1 MRRAAGTLAAM
12 AFLAQL
18 AGCAIPEVFLPKA
31 APATREPSSAD
42 RLASYLAKLHAL
54 DEGALGAEITRARE
68 NAVRDPGDFTRVE
81 VALALAASPQSEDNE
96 ILAWIDPLARE
107 GGTSDPDVRAMASFL
122 HVQATERRKL
132 RESLATANARM
143 RDERREVQ
151 SQRGRAD
158 AQQER
163 AERLQQTLDA
173 LSNLEKSLADR
184 KNATD
189 PNAPRPR

>member
-1 MRRAAGTLAAM
+1 MR
-12 AFLAQL
+12 
-18 AGCAIPEVFLPKA
+18 V
-31 APATREPSSAD
+31 PA
-42 RLASYLAKLHAL
+42 
-54 DEGALGAEITRARE
+54 
-68 NAVRDPGDFTRVE
+68 DFTRLE
-81 VALALAASPQSEDNE
+81 VALALAATPQADENE
-96 ILAWIDPLARE
+96 ILAWVDPLARE
-107 GGTSDPDVRAMASFL
+107 GGTRDADVRAMASFL

-151 SQRGRAD
+151 SQRTRAD

-173 LSNLEKSLADR
+173 LSNLDKSLADR

>member
-1 MRRAAGTLAAM
+1 MRRLAA
-12 AFLAQL
+12 AALLATL
-18 AGCAIPEVFLPKA
+18 TGCAIPEALVA
-31 APATREPSSAD
+31 RDAPAPRVPTTAD
-42 RLASYLAKLHAL
+42 RLASYLARLRAL
-54 DEGALGAEITRARE
+54 DEGALPAEIARARE
-68 NAVRDPGDFTRVE
+68 SATRVPGDFTRIE
-81 VALALAASPQSEDNE
+81 VALALATSPQSDELE
-96 ILAWIDPLARE
+96 ILAWVDPLARE
-107 GGTSDPDVRAMASFL
+107 GGTRDADILAMASFL
-122 HVQATERRKL
+122 HIQATERRKL

-151 SQRGRAD
+151 SQRIRAD

-163 AERLQQTLDA
+163 AERLQQTLEA

>member
-1 MRRAAGTLAAM
+1 MRAVAAIALLAVLGAC
-12 AFLAQL
+12 AF
-18 AGCAIPEVFLPKA
+18 PEGLLPGFG
-31 APATREPSSAD
+31 PAVRVPTSAD
-42 RLASYLAKLHAL
+42 RLASYLAKLRAL
-54 DEGALGAEITRARE
+54 DEGALPAEIGRARE
-68 NAVRDPGDFTRVE
+68 SAVRAPGDFTRIE
-81 VALALAASPQSEDNE
+81 VALALAASPQSDDNE
-96 ILAWIDPLARE
+96 ILAWIDPLVRE
-107 GGTSDPDVRAMASFL
+107 TGTGDADVRAMASFL

-132 RESLATANARM
+132 REGLATANARM

-151 SQRGRAD
+151 SQRSRAD

>member
-1 MRRAAGTLAAM
+1 MAAATADGYKRLLRPSLTN
-12 AFLAQL
+12 
-18 AGCAIPEVFLPKA
+18 EVRSEL
-31 APATREPSSAD
+31 RE
-42 RLASYLAKLHAL
+42 R
-54 DEGALGAEITRARE
+54 
-68 NAVRDPGDFTRVE
+68 AVRVPADFTRLE
-81 VALALAASPQSEDNE
+81 VALALAATPQADENE
-96 ILAWIDPLARE
+96 ILAWVDPLARE
-107 GGTSDPDVRAMASFL
+107 GGTRDADVRAMASFL

-151 SQRGRAD
+151 SQRTRAD

-173 LSNLEKSLADR
+173 LSNLDKSLADR